1 MQLALARVLS
11 TAVAGASLCLPGS
24 GQADAAPPW
33 FTDITEAALSGVS
46 IQCGGAAKDWIL
58 RVNGGGVGLADLDG
72 DGDLDLVVVDGGDAE
87 AYRRGEPGPVPR
99 VFLNRG
105 DGTYAAAAG
114 DWVLPRGS
122 AASFG
127 SGLALADFD
136 GDGWVDLVA
145 LGLGPDRVF
154 LNRGGAG
161 WREVAPLPGSGAWS
175 TSAAALD
182 YDRDGHLDLVVV
194 SYLVP
199 ELEEA
204 RRRSA
209 RWKGHAVM
217 AGPEGLVP
225 VHDRLYRGRGDG
237 TFEDA
242 SVAAGFRPAV
252 AGYGLGVIT
261 LDHDRDGW
269 PDVYVTNDSTPNHL
283 WRNRGDGTFEEVGFR
298 LGVSHDASGREQA
311 GMGVGVDDGAGLV
324 FVTNF
329 SGETNALYARTANGR
344 SFRERSSRA
353 GLAGPSLARLGW
365 GTGFGDLDLDGD
377 QDLFVLNGHVYPAA
391 DRAGTDTS
399 YAQAAQLFVREG
411 EQFRERALEAGPPR
425 VARAGVLGDLD
436 RDGDLDLVVTEVN
449 GPVRILRNDAPRP
462 AGARGFRVQPAPRA
476 GAAAHGAR
484 VVVQTAAGLALER
497 ELRSAGGYQAA
508 APLEAHFGLPPSAA
522 GALRVEVHW
531 PGRGISVHTDVD
543 PSAGALV
550 VAPPT
555 DGSAP
560 GGGAR

>member
-1 MQLALARVLS
+1 MLLALLS
-11 TAVAGASLCLPGS
+11 HLSL
-24 GQADAAPPW
+24 ADGPAPW
-33 FTDITEAALSGVS
+33 FKDVTAAALPGVS
-46 IQCGGAAKDWIL
+46 IQCGGPAKDWIL
-58 RVNGGGVGLADLDG
+58 AVNGGGVGLADLDA
-72 DGDLDLVVVDGGDAE
+72 DGDLDLVVVDGGDVE
-87 AYRRGEPGPVPR
+87 AFRRGEPGPVPR

-105 DGTYAAAAG
+105 DGTFQPGAEA
-114 DWVLPRGS
+114 WVLPRGTT
-122 AASFG
+122 ASFG

-136 GDGWVDLVA
+136 GDGWTDLVA

-154 LNRGGAG
+154 KNLAG
-161 WREVAPLPGSGAWS
+161 QGFRELEPLPASSAWS

-199 ELEEA
+199 ELDET

-209 RWKGHAVM
+209 RWKGHQVM

-237 TFEDA
+237 TFEE
-242 SVAAGFRPAV
+242 VAAAAGMRPAA

-261 LDHDRDGW
+261 LDYDRDGW
-269 PDVYVTNDSTPNHL
+269 TDVYVTNDSTPNHL

-329 SGETNALYARTANGR
+329 SGETNALYARAAHGR
-344 SFRERSSRA
+344 SFRERSARA

-377 QDLFVLNGHVYPAA
+377 LDLFVLNGHVYPEA

-411 EQFRERALEAGPPR
+411 EQFRERELEAGPPQ
-425 VARAGVLGDLD
+425 VARAGVLADVD
-436 RDGDLDLVVTEVN
+436 RDGDLDLIATVVD
-449 GPVRILRNDAPRP
+449 GPVRLLRNDAPR
-462 AGARGFRVQPAPRA
+462 ADGARGWWVRPEPRA
-476 GAAAHGAR
+476 SVAAHGAR
-484 VVVQTAAGLALER
+484 VVVTTASGLVQER

-508 APLEAHFGLPPSAA
+508 VPLEAHFGVPQGP
-522 GALRVEVHW
+522 LRVEVHW
-531 PGRGISVHTDVD
+531 PGRGVTVLDGVD
-543 PSAGALV
+543 PARGPLTIS
-550 VAPPT
+550 PPAAT
-555 DGSAP
+555 EVP
-560 GGGAR
+560 R